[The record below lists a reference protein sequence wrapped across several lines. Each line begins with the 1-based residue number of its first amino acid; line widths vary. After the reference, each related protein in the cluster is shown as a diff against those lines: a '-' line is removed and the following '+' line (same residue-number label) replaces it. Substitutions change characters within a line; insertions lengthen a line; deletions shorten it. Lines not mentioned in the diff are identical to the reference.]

1 MSWLDLLN
9 QSERYVHLLSMLEEK
24 LEELERIRQEIAWIV
39 QALLELG
46 VPVNSEIVGDINA

>member
-1 MSWLDLLN
+1 
-9 QSERYVHLLSMLEEK
+9 MLEEK